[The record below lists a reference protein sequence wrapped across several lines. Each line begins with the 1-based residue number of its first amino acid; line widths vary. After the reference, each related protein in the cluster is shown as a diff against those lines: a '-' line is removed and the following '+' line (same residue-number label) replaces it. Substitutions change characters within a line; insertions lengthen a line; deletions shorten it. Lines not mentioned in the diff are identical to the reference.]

1 MKENFDDCSRPAKC
15 SLNPRKELWSSSDN
29 GLVACASK
37 RCIDKTTPPD
47 TVTEI
52 VPVYSNYGIRCC
64 VDLAIPG
71 FVAAKDHCPDL
82 WVSSKDKK
90 MVNMYEA

>member
-1 MKENFDDCSRPAKC
+1 MKILKFWNLFLILACTDAQKAATS
-15 SLNPRKELWSSSDN
+15 
-29 GLVACASK
+29 LVACASK

-90 MVNMYEA
+90 MVNMYN